1 MRRGYTSL
9 HMRHPVDSIDPIDRS
24 TARSARDILLAWV
37 GRPLTD
43 RAPADFVPVAK
54 TEECASDVWL
64 DVVNQALA
72 EGLGPLLSH
81 QLDRAKAAM
90 PAEIHETLRRRIA
103 IEQIWSGLRAKA
115 TVDILHQLQASG
127 IDARAYKGQ
136 PLAQALYGDATLKSS
151 CDIDIIVSRSQISA
165 AATQLDAMGYVS
177 GVSLGWFKSATF
189 LKSQKEC
196 AFSTMGGALCVDL
209 HWGLVNRWNARPALE
224 SELFELGPTV
234 VVTGATLPWFN
245 LPLLWRIQLGH
256 LASSDWRGLK
266 TFVDFV
272 HLTDQLTD
280 DELSEALL
288 RCHELG
294 ASTAALAAL
303 AVISELFGRAPRP
316 VPAIV
321 ERGYSKARAAAIT
334 KQCVARLRTPPLQTD
349 HRVPTE
355 SAWARLGAH
364 TSLSELMSSFSQLW
378 TPATVD
384 FELATPA
391 VSQPRLVFR
400 MLARRAK
407 KHLGLKWSGPTGSA
421 TAADAIDR

>member
-1 MRRGYTSL
+1 M
-9 HMRHPVDSIDPIDRS
+9 
-24 TARSARDILLAWV
+24 LAWL
-37 GRPLTD
+37 GRSLPT
-43 RAPADFVPVAK
+43 RRHADYSPVAK
-54 TEECASDVWL
+54 FEDCSFDVWL
-64 DVVNQALA
+64 ALVNQALA

-151 CDIDIIVSRSQISA
+151 SDIDIIVSPSQISA

-177 GVSLGWFKSATF
+177 GVSLRWFSNSTF
-189 LKSQKEC
+189 LKYQKEC
-196 AFSTMGGALCVDL
+196 TFSTMGGALCVDL

-234 VVTGATLPWFN
+234 VVFGSTLSWFN

-266 TFVDFV
+266 TFVDFL
-272 HLTDQLTD
+272 HLTDRLTD

-316 VPAIV
+316 VPAV
-321 ERGYSKARAAAIT
+321 VKRGHSKARAAAIA
-334 KQCVARLRTPPLQTD
+334 KQCVARLRTPIQTD
-349 HRVPTE
+349 RRASAE
-355 SAWARLGAH
+355 SAWARFGTH
-364 TSLSELMSSFSQLW
+364 TSLSGLMLSLSQLW
-378 TPATVD
+378 TPAMVD
-384 FELATPA
+384 FERATPD
-391 VSQPRLVFR
+391 VSRVRLVFR
-400 MLARRAK
+400 MMARRAD
-407 KHLGLKWSGPTGSA
+407 KHLGVKWSSSSSTASA
-421 TAADAIDR
+421 PDVVDR

>member
-1 MRRGYTSL
+1 MWHS
-9 HMRHPVDSIDPIDRS
+9 VDLSDLSI
-24 TARSARDILLAWV
+24 THSARGILLAWV
-37 GRPLTD
+37 GRPLPDHASTD
-43 RAPADFVPVAK
+43 FAPVAK
-54 TEECASDVWL
+54 VEGCSSAVWF
-64 DVVNQALA
+64 DAVNQALA

-81 QLDRAKAAM
+81 QLYRATAAI

-103 IEQIWSGLRAKA
+103 AEQIWSGLRAKA
-115 TVDILHQLQASG
+115 TVDVLHQLQASS
-127 IDARAYKGQ
+127 IDARVYKGQ

-151 CDIDIIVSRSQISA
+151 SDIDIIVRPSEISA

-177 GVSLGWFKSATF
+177 AVSLGWFNKVTF
-189 LKSQKEC
+189 LTSQKEC

-209 HWGLVNRWNARPALE
+209 HWGLVNRWNARPVLE
-224 SELFELGPTV
+224 SELFEPGPTV
-234 VVTGATLPWFN
+234 VVSGASLPWFN

-266 TFVDFV
+266 TFVDFL

-321 ERGYSKARAAAIT
+321 ERSHSKERAAAIA
-334 KQCVARLRTPPLQTD
+334 KHCVARLRTPLHTD
-349 HRVPTE
+349 PRAPSD
-355 SAWARLGAH
+355 SAWARLGTH

-378 TPATVD
+378 RPAMVD
-384 FELATPA
+384 FERATPD
-391 VSQPRLVFR
+391 VSKSRLVFR
-400 MLARRAK
+400 MLARRTK
-407 KHLGLKWSGPTGSA
+407 KHLGVTKRLLY
-421 TAADAIDR
+421 

>member
-1 MRRGYTSL
+1 MSQ
-9 HMRHPVDSIDPIDRS
+9 PVDPVDLSI
-24 TARSARDILLAWV
+24 THSARISMLAWL
-37 GRPLTD
+37 GRSLPNRTH
-43 RAPADFVPVAK
+43 ADFSPVAK
-54 TEECASDVWL
+54 FEDCSFDVWL
-64 DVVNQALA
+64 ALVNQALA

-81 QLDRAKAAM
+81 QLDRAKAAI

-151 CDIDIIVSRSQISA
+151 SDMDIIVSPFQISA

-196 AFSTMGGALCVDL
+196 TFSTMGGALCVDL
-209 HWGLVNRWNARPALE
+209 HWGLVNRWNARPVLE
-224 SELFELGPTV
+224 SELFEPGPTV
-234 VVTGATLPWFN
+234 VVSGKTLPWFN

-266 TFVDFV
+266 TFVDFL

-321 ERGYSKARAAAIT
+321 KRGHSQARAAAIA
-334 KQCVARLRTPPLQTD
+334 KQCVARLRTPGHAENLGS
-349 HRVPTE
+349 TE
-355 SAWARLGAH
+355 SAWARFGTH
-364 TSLSELMSSFSQLW
+364 TSLSGLMLSLSQLW
-378 TPATVD
+378 TPAMVD
-384 FELATPA
+384 FERATPD
-391 VSQPRLVFR
+391 VPRVRLVFR
-400 MLARRAK
+400 MMARRAD
-407 KHLGLKWSGPTGSA
+407 KHRGVKWPGSSS
-421 TAADAIDR
+421 TASAPDVVDR